1 MPVDGVS
8 RIVVAAA
15 ASPPEELELLNST
28 NRSMSFDTY
37 LSVLEDYGY
46 DVQKVSYDIWKA
58 KLEDYV
64 TTTAETKREE
74 HALLPLYHLAV
85 TDLPNDSRSPALGTR
100 NMRAVVKAYAAHA
113 KVDVADKLT
122 EDLVAKY
129 LSYLCE
135 IGFLERPVNG
145 KGKKALPKV
154 EIGAEQRDALAKIGG
169 RGAIAS

>member
-8 RIVVAAA
+8 RIIVAAA
-15 ASPPEELELLNST
+15 ASPPAELELLNST
-28 NRSMSFDTY
+28 SRTMSFDTY

-46 DVQKVSYDIWKA
+46 DLHKVSYDVWKA

-64 TTTAETKREE
+64 TTTADAKREE

-100 NMRAVVKAYAAHA
+100 NMRAVVKGYTA
-113 KVDVADKLT
+113 KGKEDVADKLT

-135 IGFLERPVNG
+135 IGFLERSADG
-145 KGKKALPKV
+145 KGKKTLPKV
-154 EIGAEQRDALAKIGG
+154 EVGAEQREALAKIGG